1 MARTLALVLSLLLAA
16 GVAAGDQSPLATL
29 LLADQ
34 RTLDDTRELTASIG
48 PRLTGSAAY
57 ERAAEWSAQRLR
69 AAGLDRVMLEPFTL
83 GRGWE
88 RELARAR
95 IIAPID
101 QMLHVAA
108 LGWTP
113 STAEGGVE
121 GDVVALT
128 DLAPETIARRTSLR
142 GRIVLLPDG
151 ERGGTPD
158 RINAARREL
167 DARLR
172 DAGVRALLSADGAPD
187 NVLSAR
193 DRVYGGTI
201 SALPAAQIGREDA
214 QTIRRLLNRGP
225 IRIAIELRNR
235 ITDAP
240 VTVHNVVGEFR
251 GRERPDEWVI
261 LGAHLDSWDFSAAAQ
276 DNATGVAMVLAA
288 ARAIAARELRPRR
301 SIRFALWGGEEQGQL
316 GSSAYVRA
324 HGSELDRAIATLNSD
339 AGTGRIIGW
348 TTPGRADV
356 MSAVRQL
363 MHEVLDDLGSGSLD
377 RSMQYAFQSDGAPFI
392 LAGVPTLDLNADDSK
407 YEDIHHRPTDTIE
420 RVDARNLAIGAAT
433 VAVTAFAIADAPKR
447 IAPHLEPEAVRRLLK
462 RAE

>member
-16 GVAAGDQSPLATL
+16 GVAAGDQSPLATF

-240 VTVHNVVGEFR
+240 VTVHNVVGDAVNGTGDVATVLSE
-251 GRERPDEWVI
+251 GSSGKAV
-261 LGAHLDSWDFSAAAQ
+261 ADS
-276 DNATGVAMVLAA
+276 
-288 ARAIAARELRPRR
+288 LRPGTY
-301 SIRFALWGGEEQGQL
+301 RFQPK
-316 GSSAYVRA
+316 S
-324 HGSELDRAIATLNSD
+324 
-339 AGTGRIIGW
+339 
-348 TTPGRADV
+348 
-356 MSAVRQL
+356 
-363 MHEVLDDLGSGSLD
+363 
-377 RSMQYAFQSDGAPFI
+377 FQSGGIYDVPALDGPWWFGGI
-392 LAGVPTLDLNADDSK
+392 SSSFVIRAGATTNDG
-407 YEDIHHRPTDTIE
+407 TI
-420 RVDARNLAIGAAT
+420 ALHAHAS
-433 VAVTAFAIADAPKR
+433 
-447 IAPHLEPEAVRRLLK
+447 L
-462 RAE
+462 